1 MHGRRV
7 FDVHK
12 FLFMIRPAVVLASG
26 PPEAEHLKPKSRNL
40 KNQRIRANIDN
51 KLSVQRR

>member
-12 FLFMIRPAVVLASG
+12 FLFMIRPAVVLAGG
-26 PPEAEHLKPKSRNL
+26 PPEAEHLKPKDT
-40 KNQRIRANIDN
+40 KGFANIDN
-51 KLSVQRR
+51 ELSMSHS